1 MKVKVQDY
9 KKTIH
14 DIGLPYMQEAA
25 IWDFYVSK
33 SIAKSTSQ
41 GRKVSDY
48 GLKNLPWK
56 EMLEKAGITEENKKI
71 LLANSINKTLEKYD
85 LITEEKK
92 DNQSIPIE
100 IEIDKPRI
108 VCLTPYTISDE
119 ESPKGKVG
127 EAESV
132 LTHIRNAF
140 AHGNTYFFDNG
151 LMMFEDDN
159 RKTITARMIIRQ
171 QTLIDWIGLIDKEQQ
186 YYILRECR
194 KGRED

>member
-85 LITEEKK
+85 LIWIACSLYSSHPCGVGYKVLSATIGM
-92 DNQSIPIE
+92 IPI
-100 IEIDKPRI
+100 
-108 VCLTPYTISDE
+108 CLLSFILFITP
-119 ESPKGKVG
+119 
-127 EAESV
+127 
-132 LTHIRNAF
+132 
-140 AHGNTYFFDNG
+140 
-151 LMMFEDDN
+151 
-159 RKTITARMIIRQ
+159 
-171 QTLIDWIGLIDKEQQ
+171 Q
-186 YYILRECR
+186 YLR
-194 KGRED
+194 